1 MCPSVSGKHRRPKK
15 SRMYEV
21 TKTFSSGPLKGLTIT
36 ERTTVRFEVG
46 KIYTPGPFGG
56 LSIYTVTKVEPL
68 S

>member
-1 MCPSVSGKHRRPKK
+1 
-15 SRMYEV
+15 MYEV